1 MKTIYY
7 TQVNKLNNHELLNL
21 AIDISEYLNNLSSL
35 MYFNK
40 LDSTNLE
47 PRIKDQIKDYILRN
61 ENTLSK
67 IDNPSIKK
75 VNL

>member
-1 MKTIYY
+1 
-7 TQVNKLNNHELLNL
+7 VNKLNNHELLNL

>member
-1 MKTIYY
+1 LKTIYY